1 MNIPSLGNCVCKSM
15 FKGLNALKL
24 NWISISHAW
33 KGFKLSLILITSKIR
48 LLILI
53 NKEKPRNKTKGNRIF
68 VSSYNLPTSSKIL
81 KRCVSMLLVLSKT
94 CIKCFLSLT
103 KSVAIVKRDTT
114 SNKTKILRE
123 SS

>member
-15 FKGLNALKL
+15 FKGLNALKV

-53 NKEKPRNKTKGNRIF
+53 NKEKPRNKTKGKRIF
-68 VSSYNLPTSSKIL
+68 VSSYNLPKNSKIL
-81 KRCVSMLLVLSKT
+81 KKCVSM
-94 CIKCFLSLT
+94 
-103 KSVAIVKRDTT
+103 
-114 SNKTKILRE
+114 
-123 SS
+123 